1 MRSMSG
7 IKRLRSHIFKTMIM
21 VAGAIY
27 LLFSIGVM
35 KATHFCMGREAY
47 TAYFSSETHSCAC
60 SLFAKEN
67 EKHGCCNNEN
77 DLIKI
82 NDDQKTISTYTI
94 RIPQLFILDDLYT
107 VQLVALLPQCP
118 SLELT
123 VKDDLPPPSVP
134 IFVSNCSF
142 VFYDSEG

>member
-1 MRSMSG
+1 MSG
-7 IKRLRSHIFKTMIM
+7 INHLRSQTFKTMIM

-27 LLFSIGVM
+27 LLFSVGVM

-60 SLFAKEN
+60 NLFAKEN
-67 EKHGCCNNEN
+67 DKEGCCDNVN

-82 NDDQKTISTYTI
+82 SNDQKNISVYTI

-107 VQLVALLPQCP
+107 VQLVALLPDHP

-142 VFYDSEG
+142 VFYESEG